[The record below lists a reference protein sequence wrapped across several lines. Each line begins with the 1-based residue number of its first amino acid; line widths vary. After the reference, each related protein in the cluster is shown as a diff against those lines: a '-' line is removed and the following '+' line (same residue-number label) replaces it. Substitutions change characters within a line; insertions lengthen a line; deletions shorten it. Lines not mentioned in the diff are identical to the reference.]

1 MSYRLNVPYSEKDEA
16 KSKGAKWNYI
26 EKFWYCLELT
36 DDLRRWYEEDDQNDD
51 PTETDGTDADPYAKY
66 KTVARVNTMIRE
78 KFERTPMFSSIYV
91 KGEITD
97 YRGPNYNGNYFFS
110 LKDDGENVLALLPCA
125 IWAGKASRILH
136 FNLTNGKK
144 VAVIGNFEFYTQGG
158 SSRLIVSSIQD
169 MGAGLA
175 NERYQ
180 QLFSKLQAEGLFNA
194 EHKKPVPKFPKRVG
208 IITSKN
214 GQAIK
219 DIEKISRKRNPYVQ
233 LLLYHVN
240 VQGINAV
247 SSITAA
253 IPFMDALN
261 LDTLI
266 IGRGGGSDEELN
278 AYNDETIARL
288 VYNAA
293 TPVISAVGHEGNWTI
308 LDNVADLRAAT
319 PSEAAEFAI
328 PDVMT
333 SISRIE
339 QFQKNIADNMR
350 SILSD
355 RKQRLHTQEAK
366 LAGNDPVRKLKE
378 REERL
383 KVLSEG
389 LNQKIS
395 VIYERKKDLLTMLT
409 KDLIKN
415 IGITY
420 ERKRD
425 RALLLAETLTQRIR
439 SVYESKKNR
448 FDILVTRLNGLSPT
462 AKLVKGFGYITVSGK
477 PVVNVSDV
485 KPEDEV
491 DIRIHDGRIVTTVK
505 ETIKETL
512 K

>member
-1 MSYRLNVPYSEKDEA
+1 MDLDYRSDVPYYGNVVTPA
-16 KSKGAKWNYI
+16 
-26 EKFWYCLELT
+26 T
-36 DDLRRWYEEDDQNDD
+36 
-51 PTETDGTDADPYAKY
+51 GTVVAAADPFAQYR
-66 KTVARVNTMIRE
+66 TVASINNML
-78 KFERTPMFSSIYV
+78 KAQFEVTPAFRSIHV
-91 KGEITD
+91 KGEVTNFK
-97 YRGPNYNGNYFFS
+97 GAYNGHYYFS
-110 LKDDGENVLALLPCA
+110 LKDDGANAAALLPCA
-125 IWAGKASRILH
+125 IWSSTAARILH
-136 FNLTNGKK
+136 FNFENGKK
-144 VAVIGNFEFYTQGG
+144 VAVIGNLDFYPKNGT
-158 SSRLIVSSIQD
+158 SRLIVTGIQD
-169 MGAGLA
+169 MGAGQA
-175 NERYQ
+175 NERLK
-180 QLFSKLQAEGLFNA
+180 QLFSQLRAEGLFNA
-194 EHKKPVPKFPKRVG
+194 DHKKPIPKFPERVG
-208 IITSKN
+208 IITSKA

-219 DIEKISRKRNPYVQ
+219 DIEKIAKKRNPYVQ
-233 LLLYHVN
+233 LILYHVN
-240 VQGINAV
+240 VQGANAV
-247 SSITAA
+247 STITAA